1 MMRAEVDAAK
11 RRMSGIRPAKRRDD
25 PQRTSTSLNEPQRPS
40 TSLNEPQRASTS
52 LVVHRN
58 MFSCAMFDSEAPNM
72 PMNSEQLCPA
82 AA

>member
-1 MMRAEVDAAK
+1 MRARIRAMMRAEVDAAK
-11 RRMSGIRPAKRRDD
+11 RRMSGISPAKRRDD
-25 PQRTSTSLNEPQRPS
+25 PQRTSTN
-40 TSLNEPQRASTS
+40 LNEPQRASTN

>member
-25 PQRTSTSLNEPQRPS
+25 PQR
-40 TSLNEPQRASTS
+40 ASTN

>member
-1 MMRAEVDAAK
+1 MRARMRAEVDAAK

-25 PQRTSTSLNEPQRPS
+25 PQRAST
-40 TSLNEPQRASTS
+40 TLNEPQRASTN

>member
-1 MMRAEVDAAK
+1 MWAEVDAAK
-11 RRMSGIRPAKRRDD
+11 RRMSEVRPAKRHDD
-25 PQRTSTSLNEPQRPS
+25 PQRATT
-40 TSLNEPQRASTS
+40 THG
-52 LVVHRN
+52 VHRN

>member
-1 MMRAEVDAAK
+1 MRARIRARMRAEVDAAK

-25 PQRTSTSLNEPQRPS
+25 PQRTSTSLNEPQR
-40 TSLNEPQRASTS
+40 ASTN